1 MSKKTKGGSGNVLL
15 LAGLGVGAFMLF
27 ANKSNAQSSELPS
40 GSAGG
45 DIPDAPK
52 ILAVNSSATESP
64 APTGI
69 VSDEEGMEAT
79 ASSGSSSPSQS
90 SYNLP
95 AASSSDDGEDDSN
108 GSYSGGSAV
117 VKTVTNAG
125 IDLIKQAQE
134 AAEIPPLVSTKLTP
148 KETAIINSGKLTA
161 ALALKRP
168 DLYKAAYIKKYGGKT
183 AAGKRKALID
193 ASLAIDAAVNAATA
207 AKNGG
212 LIKAVQY
219 PAKPEFTFVQSA
231 GGMAAQV
238 AMSQIAAL
246 QKAGVQVSPAAQKVS
261 TQVKAAKAS
270 KGKHSAKPAQR
281 KTPHAATQHPAT
293 HPAYAVKK
301 TAHSIVKKH
310 VVNKHH

>member
-1 MSKKTKGGSGNVLL
+1 MLL

-27 ANKSNAQSSELPS
+27 SNKSNAQSNSSELPQ
-40 GSAGG
+40 GSTGT
-45 DIPDAPK
+45 DIPDTPK
-52 ILAVNSSATESP
+52 ILAVNSSSTESP
-64 APTGI
+64 TPTGI

-79 ASSGSSSPSQS
+79 NSSASSSSGQP

-95 AASSSDDGEDDSN
+95 STSTADDGDDEG

-125 IDLIKQAQE
+125 INLIKQAQE

-183 AAGKRKALID
+183 AAGKRKALIA
-193 ASLAIDAAVNAATA
+193 ASLAIDAAVNAAQAT
-207 AKNGG
+207 KNGG
-212 LIKAVQY
+212 LVKAVQY
-219 PAKPEFTFVQSA
+219 PAKPEFTFVQTA

-238 AMSQIAAL
+238 ALSQIAAA
-246 QKAGVQVSPAAQKVS
+246 QKAGVVVSPAAQKVS
-261 TQVKAAKAS
+261 AQVKVAKGG
-270 KGKHSAKPAQR
+270 KGKHPAKVA
-281 KTPHAATQHPAT
+281 HATKQVAHPA
-293 HPAYAVKK
+293 KK
-301 TAHSIVKKH
+301 RTAHPVASGKTVHRVAKKH
-310 VVNKHH
+310 PIKKHH